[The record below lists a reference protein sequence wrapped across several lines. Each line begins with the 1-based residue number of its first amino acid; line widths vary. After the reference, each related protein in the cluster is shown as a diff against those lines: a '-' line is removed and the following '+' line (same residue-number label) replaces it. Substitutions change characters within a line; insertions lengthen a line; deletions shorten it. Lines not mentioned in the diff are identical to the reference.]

1 MLIHIYIMYSMD
13 VKKIKKYKVG
23 IDSETE
29 AISMVTEP
37 AIESDFV
44 FLSKDKA
51 IVKEAFS
58 NDEKHMVYGAVLRPD
73 FPIYRNDGENE
84 YYLEFTSESIERMAR
99 DYMMNYRQGNVT
111 IQHEEYANEVFMVE
125 SWIKQDMDKDKSVS
139 VGLDKSLPIGTWF
152 CGFYV
157 NNNDVWERIKS
168 GELKGFSVE
177 AMIDL
182 EDFAK
187 VKKEDAFEM
196 NESFWSKL
204 KSIVNEALGKK
215 EEKME
220 VNEPQPTEPQPTVQE
235 PKVDEPIVTEPQQTV
250 VEEPKPTEPQ
260 PTVQEPKV
268 DEPQTTEPQ
277 PTVVEEPK
285 PTEPQQTVQEPKVD
299 DPKTNEPKVDEPKP
313 NEPNV
318 DDGKHLNDLIASL
331 REEISALKEANTV
344 LVEKVNDLGKMPSA
358 NPINVNGQN
367 GTPSTY
373 SSWRDMM
380 AKMI

>member
-1 MLIHIYIMYSMD
+1 MTTR
-13 VKKIKKYKVG
+13 KIKKYKVG

-44 FLSKDKA
+44 FFSKDKD

-58 NDEKHMVYGAVLRPD
+58 SDEKHMVYGAVLRPD
-73 FPIYRNDGENE
+73 FPIYRYDGENE

-157 NNNDVWERIKS
+157 NNNDIWERIKS

-187 VKKEDAFEM
+187 VKKEDEFEM
-196 NESFWSKL
+196 NETFWDKL
-204 KSIVNEALGKK
+204 KTIVNEALGKK

-220 VNEPQPTEPQPTVQE
+220 EQPIVNEPQPT
-235 PKVDEPIVTEPQQTV
+235 
-250 VEEPKPTEPQ
+250 VEEPKPSEP
-260 PTVQEPKV
+260 TAVEEPKPS
-268 DEPQTTEPQ
+268 E

-285 PTEPQQTVQEPKVD
+285 PTVTEEPKVEE
-299 DPKTNEPKVDEPKP
+299 EPKPTEPTVKEEPKP
-313 NEPNV
+313 N
-318 DDGKHLNDLIASL
+318 DDGNHLNDLIASL

-358 NPINVNGQN
+358 NPINVNGKS

-380 AKMI
+380 ANMI

>member
-1 MLIHIYIMYSMD
+1 MTTR
-13 VKKIKKYKVG
+13 KIKKYKVG

-44 FLSKDKA
+44 FFSKDKD

-58 NDEKHMVYGAVLRPD
+58 SDEKHMVYGAVLRPD
-73 FPIYRNDGENE
+73 FPIYRYDGENE

-157 NNNDVWERIKS
+157 NNNDIWERIKS

-187 VKKEDAFEM
+187 VKKEDEFEM
-196 NESFWSKL
+196 NETFWDKL
-204 KSIVNEALGKK
+204 KTIVNEALGKK

-220 VNEPQPTEPQPTVQE
+220 EQPIVNEPQPTAV
-235 PKVDEPIVTEPQQTV
+235 
-250 VEEPKPTEPQ
+250 
-260 PTVQEPKV
+260 
-268 DEPQTTEPQ
+268 TEPQ

-285 PTEPQQTVQEPKVD
+285 PSEPTVVEEPKPTVEEPKVEE
-299 DPKTNEPKVDEPKP
+299 EPKKEEPKPTEEPKP
-313 NEPNV
+313 N
-318 DDGKHLNDLIASL
+318 DDGNHLNDLIASL

-344 LVEKVNDLGKMPSA
+344 RVEKVNDLGKMPSA
-358 NPINVNGQN
+358 NPINVNGKN

-380 AKMI
+380 ANMI

>member
-1 MLIHIYIMYSMD
+1 MFIHIYIMYSMD
-13 VKKIKKYKVG
+13 VKKIKKYRVG

-29 AISMVTEP
+29 AISLVTEP

-187 VKKEDAFEM
+187 VKKEDEFEM
-196 NESFWSKL
+196 NETFWDKL

-220 VNEPQPTEPQPTVQE
+220 VNEPQ
-235 PKVDEPIVTEPQQTV
+235 VTEPQQ
-250 VEEPKPTEPQ
+250 
-260 PTVQEPKV
+260 TVQEPKV

-277 PTVVEEPK
+277 QTVQEPQTTEPK
-285 PTEPQQTVQEPKVD
+285 PTEPQQTEPKVD
-299 DPKTNEPKVDEPKP
+299 DPKTNEPTVQEPKVDDV
-313 NEPNV
+313 N
-318 DDGKHLNDLIASL
+318 HINDLIASL
-331 REEISALKEANTV
+331 REEISALKDANNV

>member
-1 MLIHIYIMYSMD
+1 MTTR
-13 VKKIKKYKVG
+13 KIKKYKVG

-44 FLSKDKA
+44 FFSKDKD

-58 NDEKHMVYGAVLRPD
+58 SDEKHMVYGAVLRPD
-73 FPIYRNDGENE
+73 FPIYRYDGENE

-157 NNNDVWERIKS
+157 NNNDIWERIKS

-187 VKKEDAFEM
+187 VKKEDEFEM
-196 NESFWSKL
+196 NETFWDKL
-204 KSIVNEALGKK
+204 KTIVNEALGKK

-220 VNEPQPTEPQPTVQE
+220 EQ
-235 PKVDEPIVTEPQQTV
+235 PIVN
-250 VEEPKPTEPQ
+250 
-260 PTVQEPKV
+260 
-268 DEPQTTEPQ
+268 EPQ

-285 PTEPQQTVQEPKVD
+285 PSEPTVVEDPKPTEEPKPIEEPKAEEEPKKE
-299 DPKTNEPKVDEPKP
+299 DPKPTEEPKP
-313 NEPNV
+313 N
-318 DDGKHLNDLIASL
+318 DDGNHLNDLIASL

-344 LVEKVNDLGKMPSA
+344 LAEKVNDLGKMPSA
-358 NPINVNGQN
+358 NPINVNGKN

-380 AKMI
+380 ANMI

>member
-1 MLIHIYIMYSMD
+1 MATR
-13 VKKIKKYKVG
+13 KIKKYKVG

-44 FLSKDKA
+44 FFSKDKD

-58 NDEKHMVYGAVLRPD
+58 SDEKHMVYGAVLRPD
-73 FPIYRNDGENE
+73 FPIYRYDGENE

-157 NNNDVWERIKS
+157 NNNDIWERIKS

-187 VKKEDAFEM
+187 VKKEDEFEM
-196 NESFWSKL
+196 NETFWDKL
-204 KSIVNEALGKK
+204 KTIVNEALGKK

-220 VNEPQPTEPQPTVQE
+220 EQPIVNEPTV
-235 PKVDEPIVTEPQQTV
+235 
-250 VEEPKPTEPQ
+250 
-260 PTVQEPKV
+260 
-268 DEPQTTEPQ
+268 TEPQ

-285 PTEPQQTVQEPKVD
+285 PSEPTVVEEPKPTVTEEPKVEE
-299 DPKTNEPKVDEPKP
+299 EPKKEEPKPTEEPKP
-313 NEPNV
+313 N
-318 DDGKHLNDLIASL
+318 DDGNHLNDLIASL

-344 LVEKVNDLGKMPSA
+344 LAEKVNDLGKMPSA
-358 NPINVNGQN
+358 NPINVNGKN

-380 AKMI
+380 ANMI

>member
-1 MLIHIYIMYSMD
+1 MFIHIYIMYSMD

-187 VKKEDAFEM
+187 VKKEDEFEM

-220 VNEPQPTEPQPTVQE
+220 VNEPQVTEPQQTVQE

-250 VEEPKPTEPQ
+250 Q
-260 PTVQEPKV
+260 
-268 DEPQTTEPQ
+268 EPQTT
-277 PTVVEEPK
+277 EPK
-285 PTEPQQTVQEPKVD
+285 PTEPQQTEPKVDEPKSNEPTVQEPKVD
-299 DPKTNEPKVDEPKP
+299 DKNQI
-313 NEPNV
+313 
-318 DDGKHLNDLIASL
+318 NDLIASL
-331 REEISALKEANTV
+331 REEISSLKEANNV

>member
-1 MLIHIYIMYSMD
+1 MFITYIHYVMNID
-13 VKKIKKYKVG
+13 KIKKYKVG
-23 IDSETE
+23 INSETD
-29 AISMVTEP
+29 AISLVTEP

-44 FLSKDKA
+44 FFNKDKD
-51 IVKEAFS
+51 IVKETFS
-58 NDEKHMVYGAVLRPD
+58 NDDKHILYGAVLRPD

-187 VKKEDAFEM
+187 VKKEDEFEM
-196 NESFWSKL
+196 NESFWDKL

-220 VNEPQPTEPQPTVQE
+220 VNEPQVTEPQQTVTEPQPTVQE

-250 VEEPKPTEPQ
+250 VQEPQ
-260 PTVQEPKV
+260 PTVQEP
-268 DEPQTTEPQ
+268 QTT
-277 PTVVEEPK
+277 EPK
-285 PTEPQQTVQEPKVD
+285 PTEPKVDEPKTNEPTVQEPKVD
-299 DPKTNEPKVDEPKP
+299 DGN
-313 NEPNV
+313 
-318 DDGKHLNDLIASL
+318 HINDLIASL
-331 REEISALKEANTV
+331 KEEISALKEANNV

>member
-1 MLIHIYIMYSMD
+1 MTTR
-13 VKKIKKYKVG
+13 KIKKYKVG

-44 FLSKDKA
+44 FFSKDKD

-58 NDEKHMVYGAVLRPD
+58 SDEKHMVYGAVLRPD
-73 FPIYRNDGENE
+73 FPIYRYDGENE

-157 NNNDVWERIKS
+157 NNNDIWERIKS

-187 VKKEDAFEM
+187 VKKEDEFEM
-196 NESFWSKL
+196 NETFWDKL
-204 KSIVNEALGKK
+204 KTIVNEALGKK

-220 VNEPQPTEPQPTVQE
+220 EQPIVNEPQPTA
-235 PKVDEPIVTEPQQTV
+235 VT
-250 VEEPKPTEPQ
+250 EEPK
-260 PTVQEPKV
+260 
-268 DEPQTTEPQ
+268 

-285 PTEPQQTVQEPKVD
+285 PSEPTVVEEPKNAEEPKVEE
-299 DPKTNEPKVDEPKP
+299 EPKPTEPKPTEEPKP
-313 NEPNV
+313 N
-318 DDGKHLNDLIASL
+318 DDGNHLNDLIASL

-358 NPINVNGQN
+358 NPINVNGKN

-380 AKMI
+380 ANMI

>member
-1 MLIHIYIMYSMD
+1 MFIHIYIMYSMD

-58 NDEKHMVYGAVLRPD
+58 SDEKHMVYGAVLRPD

-187 VKKEDAFEM
+187 VKKEDEFEM

-220 VNEPQPTEPQPTVQE
+220 VNEPQVN
-235 PKVDEPIVTEPQQTV
+235 
-250 VEEPKPTEPQ
+250 EPQ

-268 DEPQTTEPQ
+268 DEPQVTEPQQTVVEEPKQTEPQ
-277 PTVVEEPK
+277 PTVQEPQT
-285 PTEPQQTVQEPKVD
+285 TEPNQT
-299 DPKTNEPKVDEPKP
+299 EPKVDEPKP
-313 NEPNV
+313 NEPQTTEPKV
-318 DDGKHLNDLIASL
+318 EDGNHINDLIASL
-331 REEISALKEANTV
+331 REEISALKEANNV

>member
-1 MLIHIYIMYSMD
+1 MATR
-13 VKKIKKYKVG
+13 KIKKYKVG

-44 FLSKDKA
+44 FFSKDKD

-58 NDEKHMVYGAVLRPD
+58 SDEKHMVYGAVLRPD
-73 FPIYRNDGENE
+73 FPIYRYDGENE

-157 NNNDVWERIKS
+157 NNNEIWERIKS
-168 GELKGFSVE
+168 KELKGFSVE

-187 VKKEDAFEM
+187 VKKEDEFEM
-196 NESFWSKL
+196 NETFWDKL
-204 KSIVNEALGKK
+204 KTIVNEALGKK

-220 VNEPQPTEPQPTVQE
+220 EQPIVNEPQPTAV
-235 PKVDEPIVTEPQQTV
+235 
-250 VEEPKPTEPQ
+250 
-260 PTVQEPKV
+260 
-268 DEPQTTEPQ
+268 TEPQ

-285 PTEPQQTVQEPKVD
+285 PSEPTVVEEPKPTVEEPKVEE
-299 DPKTNEPKVDEPKP
+299 EPKKEEPKPTEEPKP
-313 NEPNV
+313 N
-318 DDGKHLNDLIASL
+318 DDGNHLNDLIASL

-358 NPINVNGQN
+358 NPINVNGKN

-373 SSWRDMM
+373 STWRDMM
-380 AKMI
+380 ANMI

>member
-1 MLIHIYIMYSMD
+1 MICLDIYTVYIISMD

-187 VKKEDAFEM
+187 VKKEDEFEM
-196 NESFWSKL
+196 NETFWDKL

-220 VNEPQPTEPQPTVQE
+220 VNEPQVTEPQQTVQE

-250 VEEPKPTEPQ
+250 QEPQ
-260 PTVQEPKV
+260 QTVQEP
-268 DEPQTTEPQ
+268 QTT
-277 PTVVEEPK
+277 EPK
-285 PTEPQQTVQEPKVD
+285 PTEPQQTDPKVD
-299 DPKTNEPKVDEPKP
+299 DPKTNEPTVQEPKVDDV
-313 NEPNV
+313 N
-318 DDGKHLNDLIASL
+318 HINDLIASL
-331 REEISALKEANTV
+331 REEISALKEANNV

>member
-1 MLIHIYIMYSMD
+1 MATR
-13 VKKIKKYKVG
+13 KIKKYKVG

-44 FLSKDKA
+44 FFSKDKD

-58 NDEKHMVYGAVLRPD
+58 SDEKHMVYGAVLRPD
-73 FPIYRNDGENE
+73 FPIYRYDGENE

-157 NNNDVWERIKS
+157 NNNDIWERIKS

-187 VKKEDAFEM
+187 VKKEDEFEM
-196 NESFWSKL
+196 NETFWDKL
-204 KSIVNEALGKK
+204 KTIVNEALGKK

-220 VNEPQPTEPQPTVQE
+220 EQPIVNEPQPTAVTEE
-235 PKVDEPIVTEPQQTV
+235 PKPTV
-250 VEEPKPTEPQ
+250 VEEPKPSE
-260 PTVQEPKV
+260 
-268 DEPQTTEPQ
+268 

-285 PTEPQQTVQEPKVD
+285 PTVEEPKVEE
-299 DPKTNEPKVDEPKP
+299 EPKKEEPKPTEEPKP
-313 NEPNV
+313 N
-318 DDGKHLNDLIASL
+318 DDGNHLNDLIASL

-358 NPINVNGQN
+358 NPINVNGKN

-380 AKMI
+380 ANMI

>member
-1 MLIHIYIMYSMD
+1 MTTR
-13 VKKIKKYKVG
+13 KIKKYKVG

-44 FLSKDKA
+44 FFSKDKD

-58 NDEKHMVYGAVLRPD
+58 SDEKHMVYGAVLRPD
-73 FPIYRNDGENE
+73 FPIYRYDGENE

-157 NNNDVWERIKS
+157 NNNDIWERIKS

-187 VKKEDAFEM
+187 VKKEDEFEM
-196 NESFWSKL
+196 NETFWDKL
-204 KSIVNEALGKK
+204 KTIVNEALGKK

-220 VNEPQPTEPQPTVQE
+220 EQPIVNEPQPTAV
-235 PKVDEPIVTEPQQTV
+235 
-250 VEEPKPTEPQ
+250 
-260 PTVQEPKV
+260 
-268 DEPQTTEPQ
+268 TEPQ

-285 PTEPQQTVQEPKVD
+285 PSEPTVVEEPKPTVTEEPKVEE
-299 DPKTNEPKVDEPKP
+299 EPKPTEPKQTEEPKP
-313 NEPNV
+313 N
-318 DDGKHLNDLIASL
+318 DDGNHLNDLIASL

-358 NPINVNGQN
+358 NPINVNGKN

-380 AKMI
+380 ANMI

>member
-44 FLSKDKA
+44 FLSKDNA

-58 NDEKHMVYGAVLRPD
+58 SDEKHMVYGAVLRPD

-220 VNEPQPTEPQPTVQE
+220 VNEPQVN
-235 PKVDEPIVTEPQQTV
+235 
-250 VEEPKPTEPQ
+250 EPQ

-268 DEPQTTEPQ
+268 DEPQVTEPQQTTEPQ
-277 PTVVEEPK
+277 PTVQEPK
-285 PTEPQQTVQEPKVD
+285 PTEPQTTEPKVDEPKTNEPTVQEPKVD
-299 DPKTNEPKVDEPKP
+299 DGN
-313 NEPNV
+313 
-318 DDGKHLNDLIASL
+318 HLNDLIASL
-331 REEISALKEANTV
+331 REEISALKEANNV

>member
-1 MLIHIYIMYSMD
+1 MTTR
-13 VKKIKKYKVG
+13 KIKKYKVG

-44 FLSKDKA
+44 FFSKDKD

-58 NDEKHMVYGAVLRPD
+58 SDEKHMVYGAVLRPD
-73 FPIYRNDGENE
+73 FPIYRYDGENE

-157 NNNDVWERIKS
+157 NNNDIWERIKS

-187 VKKEDAFEM
+187 VKKEDEFEM
-196 NESFWSKL
+196 NETFWDKL
-204 KSIVNEALGKK
+204 KTIVNEALGKK

-220 VNEPQPTEPQPTVQE
+220 EQPIVNEPQPT
-235 PKVDEPIVTEPQQTV
+235 
-250 VEEPKPTEPQ
+250 VEEPKPSEP
-260 PTVQEPKV
+260 TAVEEPKPS
-268 DEPQTTEPQ
+268 EE

-285 PTEPQQTVQEPKVD
+285 PTVEEPKVEE
-299 DPKTNEPKVDEPKP
+299 EPKPTEEPKP
-313 NEPNV
+313 N
-318 DDGKHLNDLIASL
+318 DDGNHLNDLIASL

-358 NPINVNGQN
+358 NPINVNGKN

-380 AKMI
+380 ANMI

>member
-1 MLIHIYIMYSMD
+1 MTTR
-13 VKKIKKYKVG
+13 KIKKYKVG

-44 FLSKDKA
+44 FFSKDKD

-58 NDEKHMVYGAVLRPD
+58 SDEKHMVYGAVLRPD
-73 FPIYRNDGENE
+73 FPIYRYDGENE

-157 NNNDVWERIKS
+157 NNNDIWERIKS

-187 VKKEDAFEM
+187 VKKEDEFEM
-196 NESFWSKL
+196 NETFWDKL
-204 KSIVNEALGKK
+204 KTIVNEALGKK

-220 VNEPQPTEPQPTVQE
+220 EQPIVNEPQPTVEE
-235 PKVDEPIVTEPQQTV
+235 PKPSEPTAVEEPKPSEQTV
-250 VEEPKPTEPQ
+250 VEEPKKDE
-260 PTVQEPKV
+260 EPKV
-268 DEPQTTEPQ
+268 E
-277 PTVVEEPK
+277 EEPK
-285 PTEPQQTVQEPKVD
+285 PTEPKPTE
-299 DPKTNEPKVDEPKP
+299 EPKP
-313 NEPNV
+313 N
-318 DDGKHLNDLIASL
+318 DDGNHLNDLIASL

-344 LVEKVNDLGKMPSA
+344 LAEKVNDLGKMPSA
-358 NPINVNGQN
+358 NPINVNGKN

-380 AKMI
+380 ANMI

>member
-1 MLIHIYIMYSMD
+1 MD

-220 VNEPQPTEPQPTVQE
+220 VNEPQVNEPQPTVQE

-250 VEEPKPTEPQ
+250 Q
-260 PTVQEPKV
+260 
-268 DEPQTTEPQ
+268 
-277 PTVVEEPK
+277 EPK

-299 DPKTNEPKVDEPKP
+299 EPKANEPTVQEPKVD
-313 NEPNV
+313 
-318 DDGKHLNDLIASL
+318 DGNHINDLIASL
-331 REEISALKEANTV
+331 REEISALKEANNV

>member
-1 MLIHIYIMYSMD
+1 MD

-220 VNEPQPTEPQPTVQE
+220 VNEPQVTEPQSTVQE

-250 VEEPKPTEPQ
+250 Q
-260 PTVQEPKV
+260 
-268 DEPQTTEPQ
+268 EPQTTEPQ
-277 PTVVEEPK
+277 PTV
-285 PTEPQQTVQEPKVD
+285 TEPQQTVQEPK
-299 DPKTNEPKVDEPKP
+299 
-313 NEPNV
+313 V

>member
-1 MLIHIYIMYSMD
+1 MLIYIYIMYSMD

-187 VKKEDAFEM
+187 VKKEDEFEM
-196 NESFWSKL
+196 NETFWDKL

-220 VNEPQPTEPQPTVQE
+220 VNEPQV
-235 PKVDEPIVTEPQQTV
+235 
-250 VEEPKPTEPQ
+250 
-260 PTVQEPKV
+260 
-268 DEPQTTEPQ
+268 
-277 PTVVEEPK
+277 
-285 PTEPQQTVQEPKVD
+285 TEPQQTVQEPKVD
-299 DPKTNEPKVDEPKP
+299 EPQVTEPQQTVQEPQTTEPKPTEPQQTEPNVDDPKTNEPTVQEPKVDDV
-313 NEPNV
+313 N
-318 DDGKHLNDLIASL
+318 HINDLIASL
-331 REEISALKEANTV
+331 REEISSLKEANNV

-373 SSWRDMM
+373 SSWREMM
-380 AKMI
+380 ATMI

>member
-1 MLIHIYIMYSMD
+1 MTTR
-13 VKKIKKYKVG
+13 KIKKYKVG

-44 FLSKDKA
+44 FFSKDKD

-58 NDEKHMVYGAVLRPD
+58 SDEKHMVYGAVLRPD
-73 FPIYRNDGENE
+73 FPIYRYDGENE

-157 NNNDVWERIKS
+157 NNNDIWERIKS
-168 GELKGFSVE
+168 KELKGFSVE

-187 VKKEDAFEM
+187 VKKEDEFEM
-196 NESFWSKL
+196 NETFWDKL
-204 KSIVNEALGKK
+204 KTIVNEALGKK

-220 VNEPQPTEPQPTVQE
+220 EQPIVNEPQPTVEE
-235 PKVDEPIVTEPQQTV
+235 PKPSEPTA
-250 VEEPKPTEPQ
+250 VEEPKPTE
-260 PTVQEPKV
+260 E
-268 DEPQTTEPQ
+268 

-285 PTEPQQTVQEPKVD
+285 KDEEPKAEEEPKKEEPKPTE
-299 DPKTNEPKVDEPKP
+299 EPKP
-313 NEPNV
+313 N
-318 DDGKHLNDLIASL
+318 DDGNHLNDLIASL

-344 LVEKVNDLGKMPSA
+344 LAEKVNDLGKMPSA
-358 NPINVNGQN
+358 NPINVNGKN

-380 AKMI
+380 ANMI

>member
-1 MLIHIYIMYSMD
+1 MTTR
-13 VKKIKKYKVG
+13 KIKKYKVG

-44 FLSKDKA
+44 FFSKDKD

-58 NDEKHMVYGAVLRPD
+58 SDEKHMVYGAVLRPD
-73 FPIYRNDGENE
+73 FPIYRYDGENE

-157 NNNDVWERIKS
+157 NNNDIWERIKS

-187 VKKEDAFEM
+187 VKKEDEFEM
-196 NESFWSKL
+196 NETFWDKL
-204 KSIVNEALGKK
+204 KTIVNEALGKK

-220 VNEPQPTEPQPTVQE
+220 EQP
-235 PKVDEPIVTEPQQTV
+235 I
-250 VEEPKPTEPQ
+250 VEEPKPTEP
-260 PTVQEPKV
+260 TVVEEPKPS
-268 DEPQTTEPQ
+268 E

-285 PTEPQQTVQEPKVD
+285 PTVEEPKVEE
-299 DPKTNEPKVDEPKP
+299 EPKKEEPKPTEEPKP
-313 NEPNV
+313 N
-318 DDGKHLNDLIASL
+318 DDGNHLNDLIASL

-358 NPINVNGQN
+358 NPINVNGKN

-373 SSWRDMM
+373 STWRDMM
-380 AKMI
+380 ANMI

>member
-1 MLIHIYIMYSMD
+1 MNID
-13 VKKIKKYKVG
+13 KIKKYKVG

-58 NDEKHMVYGAVLRPD
+58 TDEKHMVYGAVLRPD

-187 VKKEDAFEM
+187 VKKEDEFEM

-220 VNEPQPTEPQPTVQE
+220 VNEPTVTEPQPTVQE
-235 PKVDEPIVTEPQQTV
+235 PKVDEPIVN
-250 VEEPKPTEPQ
+250 EPQ
-260 PTVQEPKV
+260 PTVQEP
-268 DEPQTTEPQ
+268 Q
-277 PTVVEEPK
+277 PTVVDEPKVDDPK
-285 PTEPQQTVQEPKVD
+285 PTEPTVQEPKVD
-299 DPKTNEPKVDEPKP
+299 DGN
-313 NEPNV
+313 
-318 DDGKHLNDLIASL
+318 HLNDLIASL
-331 REEISALKEANTV
+331 REEISALKDANTV

-380 AKMI
+380 ATMI

>member
-1 MLIHIYIMYSMD
+1 MATR
-13 VKKIKKYKVG
+13 KIKKYKVG

-44 FLSKDKA
+44 FFSKDKD

-58 NDEKHMVYGAVLRPD
+58 SDEKHMVYGAVLRPD
-73 FPIYRNDGENE
+73 FPIYRYDGENE

-157 NNNDVWERIKS
+157 NNNDIWERIKS

-187 VKKEDAFEM
+187 VKKEDEFEM
-196 NESFWSKL
+196 NETFWDKL
-204 KSIVNEALGKK
+204 KTIVNEALGKK

-220 VNEPQPTEPQPTVQE
+220 EQPIVNEPQPTEPQPTV
-235 PKVDEPIVTEPQQTV
+235 
-250 VEEPKPTEPQ
+250 VEEPKPSE
-260 PTVQEPKV
+260 
-268 DEPQTTEPQ
+268 

-285 PTEPQQTVQEPKVD
+285 PTVTEEPKAEE
-299 DPKTNEPKVDEPKP
+299 EPKKEEPKPTEEPKP
-313 NEPNV
+313 N
-318 DDGKHLNDLIASL
+318 DDGNHLNDLIASL

-344 LVEKVNDLGKMPSA
+344 LAEKVNDLGKMPSA
-358 NPINVNGQN
+358 NPINVNGKN

-380 AKMI
+380 ANMI

>member
-1 MLIHIYIMYSMD
+1 MFIHIYIMYSMD

-187 VKKEDAFEM
+187 VKKEDEFEM
-196 NESFWSKL
+196 NESFWDKL

-220 VNEPQPTEPQPTVQE
+220 VNEPQVTEPQQTVQEPQTTEPQQTVVDEPKQTEPQPTVQE
-235 PKVDEPIVTEPQQTV
+235 PK
-250 VEEPKPTEPQ
+250 PTEPNVDDPKANE
-260 PTVQEPKV
+260 PT
-268 DEPQTTEPQ
+268 
-277 PTVVEEPK
+277 
-285 PTEPQQTVQEPKVD
+285 EPKVD
-299 DPKTNEPKVDEPKP
+299 DGN
-313 NEPNV
+313 
-318 DDGKHLNDLIASL
+318 HLNDLIASL
-331 REEISALKEANTV
+331 REEISELKEANTV
-344 LVEKVNDLGKMPSA
+344 LVEKVNDLGKMPST

>member
-1 MLIHIYIMYSMD
+1 MLIYIYIMYSMD

-58 NDEKHMVYGAVLRPD
+58 TDEKHMVYGAVLRPD

-84 YYLEFTSESIERMAR
+84 YYLEFTSDSIERMAR

-187 VKKEDAFEM
+187 VKKEDEFEM
-196 NESFWSKL
+196 NETFWDKL

-220 VNEPQPTEPQPTVQE
+220 VNEPQVTEPQQTVQE

-250 VEEPKPTEPQ
+250 QEPQ
-260 PTVQEPKV
+260 QTVQEP
-268 DEPQTTEPQ
+268 QTT
-277 PTVVEEPK
+277 EPK
-285 PTEPQQTVQEPKVD
+285 PTEPQQTEPNVD
-299 DPKTNEPKVDEPKP
+299 DPKNNEPTVQEQK
-313 NEPNV
+313 V

-331 REEISALKEANTV
+331 REEISALKDANNV

>member
-1 MLIHIYIMYSMD
+1 MFIHIYIMYSMD

-187 VKKEDAFEM
+187 VKKEDEFEM

-220 VNEPQPTEPQPTVQE
+220 VNEPQVTEPQQTVQE

-250 VEEPKPTEPQ
+250 Q
-260 PTVQEPKV
+260 
-268 DEPQTTEPQ
+268 EPQTT
-277 PTVVEEPK
+277 EPK
-285 PTEPQQTVQEPKVD
+285 PTEPQQTEPKVDEPKTNEPTVQEPKVD
-299 DPKTNEPKVDEPKP
+299 DKNQI
-313 NEPNV
+313 
-318 DDGKHLNDLIASL
+318 NDLIASL
-331 REEISALKEANTV
+331 REEISSLKEANNV

>member
-1 MLIHIYIMYSMD
+1 ME

-187 VKKEDAFEM
+187 VKKEDEFEM
-196 NESFWSKL
+196 NETFWDKL

-220 VNEPQPTEPQPTVQE
+220 VNEPQVTEPQQTVQEPNVDEPIVTEPQPTVQE
-235 PKVDEPIVTEPQQTV
+235 PQTT
-250 VEEPKPTEPQ
+250 EPKPTEPQ
-260 PTVQEPKV
+260 
-268 DEPQTTEPQ
+268 TTD
-277 PTVVEEPK
+277 
-285 PTEPQQTVQEPKVD
+285 PKVD
-299 DPKTNEPKVDEPKP
+299 DPKTNEPTVQEPKVDDV
-313 NEPNV
+313 N
-318 DDGKHLNDLIASL
+318 HLNDLIASL
-331 REEISALKEANTV
+331 REEISALKDANNV

-373 SSWRDMM
+373 SSWREMM
-380 AKMI
+380 ATMI

>member
-1 MLIHIYIMYSMD
+1 MD

-187 VKKEDAFEM
+187 VKKEDEFEM

-220 VNEPQPTEPQPTVQE
+220 VNEPQVTEPQQTVQE

-250 VEEPKPTEPQ
+250 Q
-260 PTVQEPKV
+260 
-268 DEPQTTEPQ
+268 EPQTT
-277 PTVVEEPK
+277 EPK
-285 PTEPQQTVQEPKVD
+285 PTEPQQT
-299 DPKTNEPKVDEPKP
+299 EPKVDEPKSNEP
-313 NEPNV
+313 TVQEPNV
-318 DDGKHLNDLIASL
+318 DDGNHLNDLIASL
-331 REEISALKEANTV
+331 REEISALKDANNV

-367 GTPSTY
+367 GTQSTY

>member
-1 MLIHIYIMYSMD
+1 MTTR
-13 VKKIKKYKVG
+13 KIKKYKVG

-44 FLSKDKA
+44 FFSKDKD

-58 NDEKHMVYGAVLRPD
+58 SDEKHMVYGAVLRPD
-73 FPIYRNDGENE
+73 FPIYRYDGENE

-157 NNNDVWERIKS
+157 NNNDIWERIKS

-187 VKKEDAFEM
+187 VKKEDEFEM
-196 NESFWSKL
+196 NETFWDKL
-204 KSIVNEALGKK
+204 KTIVNEALGKK

-220 VNEPQPTEPQPTVQE
+220 EQPIVNEPQPTAV
-235 PKVDEPIVTEPQQTV
+235 
-250 VEEPKPTEPQ
+250 
-260 PTVQEPKV
+260 
-268 DEPQTTEPQ
+268 TEPQ

-285 PTEPQQTVQEPKVD
+285 PSEPTVVEEPKPTVE
-299 DPKTNEPKVDEPKP
+299 EPKAEEEPKPTEEPKP
-313 NEPNV
+313 N
-318 DDGKHLNDLIASL
+318 DDGNHLNDLIASL

-344 LVEKVNDLGKMPSA
+344 LAEKVNDLGKMPSA
-358 NPINVNGQN
+358 NPINVNGKN

-380 AKMI
+380 ANMI

>member
-1 MLIHIYIMYSMD
+1 MFIHIYIMYSMD

-58 NDEKHMVYGAVLRPD
+58 TDEKHMVYGAVLRPD

-187 VKKEDAFEM
+187 VKKEDEFEM
-196 NESFWSKL
+196 NESFWDKL

-220 VNEPQPTEPQPTVQE
+220 VNEPQVTEPQQTVQE

-250 VEEPKPTEPQ
+250 Q
-260 PTVQEPKV
+260 
-268 DEPQTTEPQ
+268 EPQTT
-277 PTVVEEPK
+277 EPK
-285 PTEPQQTVQEPKVD
+285 PTEPQQTEPKVD
-299 DPKTNEPKVDEPKP
+299 DPKTNEPTVQEPKVDDV
-313 NEPNV
+313 N
-318 DDGKHLNDLIASL
+318 HINDLIASL
-331 REEISALKEANTV
+331 REEISSLKEANNV

>member
-1 MLIHIYIMYSMD
+1 MFIHIYIMYSMD

-58 NDEKHMVYGAVLRPD
+58 TDEKHMVYGAVLRPD

-187 VKKEDAFEM
+187 VKKEDEFEM

-220 VNEPQPTEPQPTVQE
+220 VNEPQVTEPQQTVQE

-250 VEEPKPTEPQ
+250 VEEPKPT
-260 PTVQEPKV
+260 VQ
-268 DEPQTTEPQ
+268 EPQTTEP
-277 PTVVEEPK
+277 K
-285 PTEPQQTVQEPKVD
+285 PT
-299 DPKTNEPKVDEPKP
+299 EPKVDEPKP
-313 NEPNV
+313 NEPAVQEPKV
-318 DDGKHLNDLIASL
+318 DDGNHINDLIASL
-331 REEISALKEANTV
+331 KEEISALKEANNV
-344 LVEKVNDLGKMPSA
+344 LVEKVNDLGKMPST

>member
-1 MLIHIYIMYSMD
+1 MTTR
-13 VKKIKKYKVG
+13 KIKKYKVG

-44 FLSKDKA
+44 FFSKDKD

-58 NDEKHMVYGAVLRPD
+58 SDEKHMVYGAVLRPD
-73 FPIYRNDGENE
+73 FPIYRYDGENE

-157 NNNDVWERIKS
+157 NNNDIWERIKS

-187 VKKEDAFEM
+187 VKKEDEFEM
-196 NESFWSKL
+196 NETFWDKL
-204 KSIVNEALGKK
+204 KTIVNEALGKK

-220 VNEPQPTEPQPTVQE
+220 EQ
-235 PKVDEPIVTEPQQTV
+235 PIVN
-250 VEEPKPTEPQ
+250 
-260 PTVQEPKV
+260 
-268 DEPQTTEPQ
+268 EPQ

-285 PTEPQQTVQEPKVD
+285 PSEPTVVEEPKPTEEPKPIEEPKVEE
-299 DPKTNEPKVDEPKP
+299 EPKKAEPTEEPKP
-313 NEPNV
+313 N
-318 DDGKHLNDLIASL
+318 DDGNHLNDLIASL

-358 NPINVNGQN
+358 NPINVNGKN

-380 AKMI
+380 ANMI

>member
-1 MLIHIYIMYSMD
+1 MTTR
-13 VKKIKKYKVG
+13 KIKKYKVG

-44 FLSKDKA
+44 FFSKDKD

-58 NDEKHMVYGAVLRPD
+58 SDEKHMVYGAVLRPD
-73 FPIYRNDGENE
+73 FPIYRYDGENE

-157 NNNDVWERIKS
+157 NNNDVWERIRRK
-168 GELKGFSVE
+168 ELKGFSVE

-187 VKKEDAFEM
+187 VKKEDEFEM
-196 NESFWSKL
+196 NETFWDKL
-204 KSIVNEALGKK
+204 KTIVNEALGKK

-220 VNEPQPTEPQPTVQE
+220 EQPIVNEPQPTAV
-235 PKVDEPIVTEPQQTV
+235 
-250 VEEPKPTEPQ
+250 
-260 PTVQEPKV
+260 
-268 DEPQTTEPQ
+268 TEPQ

-285 PTEPQQTVQEPKVD
+285 PSEPTVVEEPKPTVEEPKVEE
-299 DPKTNEPKVDEPKP
+299 EPKPTEPKPIEEPKP
-313 NEPNV
+313 N
-318 DDGKHLNDLIASL
+318 DDGNHLNDLIASL

-358 NPINVNGQN
+358 NPINVNGKN

-380 AKMI
+380 ANMI

>member
-1 MLIHIYIMYSMD
+1 MFIHIYIMYSMD

-58 NDEKHMVYGAVLRPD
+58 TDEKHMVYGAVLRPD

-187 VKKEDAFEM
+187 VKKEDEFEM

-220 VNEPQPTEPQPTVQE
+220 VNEPQVTEPQQTVQE

-250 VEEPKPTEPQ
+250 Q
-260 PTVQEPKV
+260 
-268 DEPQTTEPQ
+268 EPQTTEP
-277 PTVVEEPK
+277 K
-285 PTEPQQTVQEPKVD
+285 PTEPKVD
-299 DPKTNEPKVDEPKP
+299 DPKTNEPTVQEPK
-313 NEPNV
+313 V
-318 DDGKHLNDLIASL
+318 DDGNHINDLIASL
-331 REEISALKEANTV
+331 REEISALKEANNV

>member
-58 NDEKHMVYGAVLRPD
+58 TDEKHMVYGAVLRPD

-220 VNEPQPTEPQPTVQE
+220 VNEPQVN
-235 PKVDEPIVTEPQQTV
+235 
-250 VEEPKPTEPQ
+250 EPQ

-268 DEPQTTEPQ
+268 DEPQVTEPQ
-277 PTVVEEPK
+277 QTVVEEPK
-285 PTEPQQTVQEPKVD
+285 QTEPQTTEPKVDEPKPNEPKVD
-299 DPKTNEPKVDEPKP
+299 DPKTNEPTVQEPK
-313 NEPNV
+313 V

>member
-1 MLIHIYIMYSMD
+1 MYSMD

-187 VKKEDAFEM
+187 VKKEDEFEM

-220 VNEPQPTEPQPTVQE
+220 VNEPQVTEPQQTVQE
-235 PKVDEPIVTEPQQTV
+235 PKVDEPQVTEPQQTV

-260 PTVQEPKV
+260 TTVQEPNPTEPKVDDPNHNEPTVQEPKV
-268 DEPQTTEPQ
+268 D
-277 PTVVEEPK
+277 
-285 PTEPQQTVQEPKVD
+285 
-299 DPKTNEPKVDEPKP
+299 
-313 NEPNV
+313 
-318 DDGKHLNDLIASL
+318 DGNHINDLIASL
-331 REEISALKEANTV
+331 REEISALKEANNV

>member
-1 MLIHIYIMYSMD
+1 MLIYIYIMYSMD

-157 NNNDVWERIKS
+157 NNNDIWERIKS

-187 VKKEDAFEM
+187 VKKEDELFEM

-220 VNEPQPTEPQPTVQE
+220 VNEPQVTEPQQTVQE

-250 VEEPKPTEPQ
+250 Q
-260 PTVQEPKV
+260 
-268 DEPQTTEPQ
+268 EPQTTEPQ
-277 PTVVEEPK
+277 QTEPK
-285 PTEPQQTVQEPKVD
+285 TTEPKVD
-299 DPKTNEPKVDEPKP
+299 DPKTNEPTVQEPKVDDV
-313 NEPNV
+313 N
-318 DDGKHLNDLIASL
+318 HINDLIASL
-331 REEISALKEANTV
+331 REEISSLKEANNV

>member
-1 MLIHIYIMYSMD
+1 MICLDIYTIYVLSMTTR
-13 VKKIKKYKVG
+13 KIKKYKVG

-44 FLSKDKA
+44 FFSKDKD

-58 NDEKHMVYGAVLRPD
+58 SDEKHMVYGAVLRPD
-73 FPIYRNDGENE
+73 FPIYRYDGENE

-157 NNNDVWERIKS
+157 NNNDIWERIKS

-187 VKKEDAFEM
+187 VKKEDEFEM
-196 NESFWSKL
+196 NETFWDKL
-204 KSIVNEALGKK
+204 KTIVNEALGKK

-220 VNEPQPTEPQPTVQE
+220 EQPIVNEPTV
-235 PKVDEPIVTEPQQTV
+235 
-250 VEEPKPTEPQ
+250 
-260 PTVQEPKV
+260 
-268 DEPQTTEPQ
+268 TEPQ

-285 PTEPQQTVQEPKVD
+285 QTEEPTVVEEPKPTEEPKPIEEPKVEE
-299 DPKTNEPKVDEPKP
+299 EPKKEEPKPTEEPKP
-313 NEPNV
+313 N
-318 DDGKHLNDLIASL
+318 DDGNHLNDLIASL

-358 NPINVNGQN
+358 NPINVNGKN

-380 AKMI
+380 ANMI

>member
-1 MLIHIYIMYSMD
+1 MFITYIHYVMNID
-13 VKKIKKYKVG
+13 KIKKYKVG
-23 IDSETE
+23 INSETD
-29 AISMVTEP
+29 AISLVTEP

-44 FLSKDKA
+44 FFNKDKD
-51 IVKEAFS
+51 IVKETFS
-58 NDEKHMVYGAVLRPD
+58 NDEKHILYGAVLRPD

-187 VKKEDAFEM
+187 VKKEDEFEM
-196 NESFWSKL
+196 SESFWSKL

-220 VNEPQPTEPQPTVQE
+220 VNEPQV
-235 PKVDEPIVTEPQQTV
+235 
-250 VEEPKPTEPQ
+250 
-260 PTVQEPKV
+260 
-268 DEPQTTEPQ
+268 
-277 PTVVEEPK
+277 
-285 PTEPQQTVQEPKVD
+285 TEPQQTVQEPKVD
-299 DPKTNEPKVDEPKP
+299 EPQVTEPQQTVQEPQDTEPQQTVQEPQTTEPKPTEPKVDDPKTNEPKPTEPK
-313 NEPNV
+313 V
-318 DDGKHLNDLIASL
+318 DDVNHINDLITSL

>member
-1 MLIHIYIMYSMD
+1 MD
-13 VKKIKKYKVG
+13 VKKIKKYRVG

-58 NDEKHMVYGAVLRPD
+58 TDEKHMVYGAVLRPD

-187 VKKEDAFEM
+187 VKKEDEFEM

-220 VNEPQPTEPQPTVQE
+220 VNEPQVNEPQPTVQE

-250 VEEPKPTEPQ
+250 VQEPQ
-260 PTVQEPKV
+260 PT
-268 DEPQTTEPQ
+268 
-277 PTVVEEPK
+277 
-285 PTEPQQTVQEPKVD
+285 EPKVD
-299 DPKTNEPKVDEPKP
+299 DPKPTEPKPTEPKVDNPKVDETNPNEPKVD
-313 NEPNV
+313 
-318 DDGKHLNDLIASL
+318 DGNHINDLIASL
-331 REEISALKEANTV
+331 REEISALKEANNV
-344 LVEKVNDLGKMPSA
+344 LVEKVNDLGKMPST